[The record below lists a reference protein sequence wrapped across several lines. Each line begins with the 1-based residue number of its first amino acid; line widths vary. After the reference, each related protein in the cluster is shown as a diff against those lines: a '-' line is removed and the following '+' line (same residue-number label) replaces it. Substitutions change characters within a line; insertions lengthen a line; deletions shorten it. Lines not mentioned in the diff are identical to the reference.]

1 MSFTGREPR
10 MEALILYSLVF
21 AAVGLMLVGTYGAM
35 PLLAEA
41 SAATPRLRL
50 VTASIDAPSLALS
63 ETKLLAEADL
73 PSPKTGPV
81 TADTAPDA
89 GPNDGISETESI
101 LLGLH
106 DEVDLLRDEI
116 EGLRGD
122 LCALLEIANRPQL
135 VGRPKKR
142 SDVPEPLRGQVNARR
157 QVRVQTR
164 A

>member
-1 MSFTGREPR
+1 
-10 MEALILYSLVF
+10 
-21 AAVGLMLVGTYGAM
+21 M
-35 PLLAEA
+35 PLLADA
-41 SAATPRLRL
+41 PTAPRLRP

-81 TADTAPDA
+81 TADTARPDA

-135 VGRPKKR
+135 VGHPKKR

>member
-1 MSFTGREPR
+1 

-21 AAVGLMLVGTYGAM
+21 VAVGLMLVGTYGAM

-41 SAATPRLRL
+41 PAATTRLQQ
-50 VTASIDAPSLALS
+50 VTASINTPILAIS
-63 ETKLLAEADL
+63 ETRLLTEADL
-73 PSPKTGPV
+73 PSPKTRPV
-81 TADTAPDA
+81 TADTARPDA

-116 EGLRGD
+116 EGLRGE
-122 LCALLEIANRPQL
+122 LSALIEIANRPQL
-135 VGRPKKR
+135 AGRPKRR